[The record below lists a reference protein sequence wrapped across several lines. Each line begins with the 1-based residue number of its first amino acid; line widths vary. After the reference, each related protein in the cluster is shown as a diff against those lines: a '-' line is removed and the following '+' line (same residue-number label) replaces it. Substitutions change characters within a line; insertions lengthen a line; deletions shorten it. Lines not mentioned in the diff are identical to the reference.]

1 MEMGPQVE
9 CQVAAGELLLKVMVN
24 SWMGKKGTSGF
35 RVLGTTHMFLED
47 FLTLVF
53 CSLLFG
59 YLRTAE
65 LEKLP
70 WKEASLHPTHKA
82 HD

>member
-1 MEMGPQVE
+1 MEMVPQVE
-9 CQVAAGELLLKVMVN
+9 RQVAAGELLLKVMVN
-24 SWMGKKGTSGF
+24 SWTGKKGTSGF

-47 FLTLVF
+47 FLTLAF